1 MYEFR
6 CVHPWTPEAI
16 LKCDITGFQWVV
28 GCRLMFAHSFIKT
41 IFDRLVSG
49 QDQALRRLW
58 KQWCVYMFV
67 SPRFAWKERNPSN
80 VVDVPKYTSI
90 LNLCVQDFWNDK
102 EEVSMC
108 ASVHDPMH
116 NLTLTSTSL
125 LACSRNTWAY
135 SLTSF
140 SLPLLA
146 ASISTNRGTLVS
158 RKESEMWSITAF
170 LNWNREWNNEG
181 DVNFNKL
188 CNSVYERKTK
198 GWVRNKNVSR
208 QEGEKRSERLNEQEY
223 KQPER
228 LSNSPAAF

>member
-1 MYEFR
+1 
-6 CVHPWTPEAI
+6 
-16 LKCDITGFQWVV
+16 
-28 GCRLMFAHSFIKT
+28 
-41 IFDRLVSG
+41 
-49 QDQALRRLW
+49 
-58 KQWCVYMFV
+58 MFV
-67 SPRFAWKERNPSN
+67 SPRFTWKEQKPSN
-80 VVDVPKYTSI
+80 VVDVQKSLPSLHMRCLYTSI
-90 LNLCVQDFWNDK
+90 TNLCVQDFWK
-102 EEVSMC
+102 MTKRRC
-108 ASVHDPMH
+108 THVHPFRDPMY

-146 ASISTNRGTLVS
+146 ASMSTNRGTLVS

-188 CNSVYERKTK
+188 GNNVYERCKMK
-198 GWVRNKNVSR
+198 GWVRNEKSS
-208 QEGEKRSERLNEQEY
+208 QHEGEKRSQRLNEQEY

-228 LSNSPAAF
+228 LFNSPVAK